1 MSSRTGKVRDLLSL
15 VLVVAATMLLLEA
28 PAFAQGCS
36 MCRSAL
42 ESSPEGRVLAG
53 SFAKGILMILVV
65 PYAIAGTFGFAI
77 YRAFRKKSRM
87 EL

>member
-1 MSSRTGKVRDLLSL
+1 MSSRSDKVKKLLTIVF
-15 VLVVAATMLLLEA
+15 VLAAMTLLLEA
-28 PAFAQGCS
+28 PALAQGCS

-53 SFAKGILMILVV
+53 SFAKGILMILVL

-77 YRAFRKKSRM
+77 YRAFRKKSKM
-87 EL
+87 EV